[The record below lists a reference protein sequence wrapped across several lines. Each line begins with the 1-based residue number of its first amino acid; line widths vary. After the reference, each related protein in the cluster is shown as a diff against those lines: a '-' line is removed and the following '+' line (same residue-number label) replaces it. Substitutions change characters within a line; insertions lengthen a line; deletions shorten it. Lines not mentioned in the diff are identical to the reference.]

1 MNIALLGLAIPICIA
16 DLNAFVIPNI
26 YNKMLFYVALTHM
39 AYFGFSQFTQYGISL
54 IILVALFLL
63 RTGMGDLKL
72 LGLILVTHSFSAVEY
87 MGYVLVFALVHFMV
101 ITAVHRTIPSKI
113 ALAPSIFTAL
123 GTYLATGW

>member
-1 MNIALLGLAIPICIA
+1 MYCRFECFCNPKYLQQ
-16 DLNAFVIPNI
+16 NA
-26 YNKMLFYVALTHM
+26 FYVALTHM

-113 ALAPSIFTAL
+113 ALAPSIFIAL